1 MRFAV
6 LIVLVMVSGLAIA
19 CGSTPAVSEK
29 NNAVA
34 DVPSI
39 SSLTLE
45 VSTIYWDDCQPRVEA
60 SVRTV
65 SGVLDVQFDE
75 QDMKRIIISY
85 NPSEATVKDIIN
97 AIEAGGD
104 TFGELVPD

>member
-45 VSTIYWDDCQPRVEA
+45 VSTIY
-60 SVRTV
+60 
-65 SGVLDVQFDE
+65 
-75 QDMKRIIISY
+75 
-85 NPSEATVKDIIN
+85 
-97 AIEAGGD
+97 
-104 TFGELVPD
+104 